1 MSKLPELLGIKQVN
15 KQKRRQ
21 RVIVLL
27 IFVGVALFAAKLWND
42 SQCTSWLTST
52 EGTKVACIST
62 VGSDAKNAA
71 EQARRSPK

>member
-1 MSKLPELLGIKQVN
+1 MSKLPELLGIKQRN
-15 KQKRRQ
+15 KQKRPH
-21 RVIVLL
+21 RVIALL

-62 VGSDAKNAA
+62 VGSDAKNLVQ
-71 EQARRSPK
+71 QARLAPK